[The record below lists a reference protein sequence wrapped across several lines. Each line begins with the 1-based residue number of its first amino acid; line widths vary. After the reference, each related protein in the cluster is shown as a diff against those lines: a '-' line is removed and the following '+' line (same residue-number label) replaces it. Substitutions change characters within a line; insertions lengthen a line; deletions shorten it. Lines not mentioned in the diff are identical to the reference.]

1 MSTKF
6 QIFPPLNQKLREIVE
21 LTETHLPRLYPTFVS
36 FRILLEFT
44 GRFSSDSASLDSL
57 NIAVSTPE
65 NGVHGVAERRNER
78 RSSQQTLSS
87 RATPSKASFSQSLS
101 SNEKLRAVLS
111 ISSAK
116 RAELPSGDWLL
127 YGLGRVR
134 KSSLRTPHE
143 CDLLSSK
150 HADMTERT
158 DQFCSCSDYFF

>member
-65 NGVHGVAERRNER
+65 NGVHGVAESEAPLNRHSVVELRQARR
-78 RSSQQTLSS
+78 
-87 RATPSKASFSQSLS
+87 ASVSLS
-101 SNEKLRAVLS
+101 VVTRSCVL
-111 ISSAK
+111 
-116 RAELPSGDWLL
+116 
-127 YGLGRVR
+127 Y
-134 KSSLRTPHE
+134 
-143 CDLLSSK
+143 
-150 HADMTERT
+150 
-158 DQFCSCSDYFF
+158 